1 MLDAPSQAAAAA
13 RLLLLAM
20 TPRVTPA
27 NNVEYGELLQR
38 YASDTGFRD
47 LVKAIARGMELQIY
61 GDSTVH
67 GLMLVSQ
74 PDGFFA
80 PTLDSFRRNMSFR
93 ERVAYG
99 LLHFVLAAYV
109 YPNEDRLNDEDD
121 VLSHKIRAVDVAR
134 HAVEIC
140 EGLRAM
146 NQAGEVF
153 SEQCVEGFNHLLSLP
168 ETDSSGGRQNL
179 VAMTRFMLEKYARE
193 GLFQEFEEA
202 GETLFRARPQF
213 RIQVRFM
220 VRETESRLFRLMQEF
235 EARQNSVVAKEA
247 N

>member
-1 MLDAPSQAAAAA
+1 MLDAPSLAAAAA

-20 TPRVTPA
+20 TPRVTSA
-27 NNVEYGELLQR
+27 NNAEYGELLKR
-38 YASDTGFRD
+38 YAGDVGFRD
-47 LVKAIARGMELQIY
+47 LTKAIARGMELQIY

-67 GLMLVSQ
+67 GLMLVSR

-99 LLHFVLAAYV
+99 LLHFVIAAYV

-121 VLSHKIRAVDVAR
+121 VLSHKVRAGDIAR
-134 HAVEIC
+134 YGVEVC

-146 NQAGEVF
+146 SRANEVF

-168 ETDSSGGRQNL
+168 ETDSSGGRQNM
-179 VAMTRFMLEKYARE
+179 VAMTRYLLEKYARE
-193 GLFQEFEEA
+193 GLFQEFDEA
-202 GETLFRARPQF
+202 GESLFRARPQF
-213 RIQVRFM
+213 RVQVRFM
-220 VRETESRLFRLMQEF
+220 IRETETRLFRLIQDLSPSPG
-235 EARQNSVVAKEA
+235 NVVPKEA
-247 N
+247 S

>member
-1 MLDAPSQAAAAA
+1 MLDAPSLAAAAA

-38 YASDTGFRD
+38 YTSDTSFRE

-74 PDGFFA
+74 SDGFFA
-80 PTLDSFRRNMSFR
+80 PTLESFRRSMSFR

-121 VLSHKIRAVDVAR
+121 VLSHKVRAADVAR
-134 HAVEIC
+134 LAKEVC

-146 NQAGEVF
+146 SQAGEVF

-168 ETDSSGGRQNL
+168 ETDLSGGRQNL
-179 VAMTRFMLEKYARE
+179 VTMTRYLLEKFTRVKDCFKSSRRRERRSFAPARNSE
-193 GLFQEFEEA
+193 FKCGL
-202 GETLFRARPQF
+202 
-213 RIQVRFM
+213 
-220 VRETESRLFRLMQEF
+220 
-235 EARQNSVVAKEA
+235 
-247 N
+247 